1 MKLRVVLLA
10 VLSGL
15 GSASP
20 LPRVDDINPNN
31 EVERIL
37 NIRNVP
43 EVPGYSSNLYEVYM
57 EPYGFVNGIVVIL
70 FDYSLV
76 SSPHY
81 SAIFLLAMSNGEEAS
96 YVGFGHIERMSIMP
110 FVRKHDCT
118 LDESC
123 RQRCASIQC
132 FFFFFFFSFFI
143 LSSIQ
148 HP

>member
-20 LPRVDDINPNN
+20 LPRVDDVNPNN

-57 EPYGFVNGIVVIL
+57 EPYGF
-70 FDYSLV
+70 
-76 SSPHY
+76 
-81 SAIFLLAMSNGEEAS
+81 
-96 YVGFGHIERMSIMP
+96 IMP

-118 LDESC
+118 LDESGS
-123 RQRCASIQC
+123 QRCAGIQCC
-132 FFFFFFFSFFI
+132 FFFFLFFI

-148 HP
+148 PPEGWFDVISLHPELGMPLIPSDG